1 MRRILMTRSNLTF
14 NPNSAN
20 KSAEPVNFTLKVCFL
35 DFTLTAMCRK
45 EPVTNGRFRAEQP

>member
-1 MRRILMTRSNLTF
+1 MTRSNLTF